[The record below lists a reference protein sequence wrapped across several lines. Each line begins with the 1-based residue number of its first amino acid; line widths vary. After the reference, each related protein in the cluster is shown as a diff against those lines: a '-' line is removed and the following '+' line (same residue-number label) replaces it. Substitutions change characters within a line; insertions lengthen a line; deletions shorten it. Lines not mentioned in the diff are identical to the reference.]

1 MIITRVKKNSLNR
14 KWNTLLVFGK
24 EDIDEIDNLVK
35 YLWRSVDILI
45 ISKNIDD
52 KVVLDKLNSLVDE
65 GNIYW
70 FEDMKKEL
78 ILFEY
83 SDVNSWK
90 LKTMLIVPPK
100 VVKKKSLFIGYNVET
115 LVIPKNLKELD
126 KDNIIERHL
135 FPIMAARKGS
145 EIIYL

>member
-1 MIITRVKKNSLNR
+1 MGKLAGLLSL
-14 KWNTLLVFGK
+14 
-24 EDIDEIDNLVK
+24 D
-35 YLWRSVDILI
+35 
-45 ISKNIDD
+45 SKTY
-52 KVVLDKLNSLVDE
+52 S
-65 GNIYW
+65 

-83 SDVNSWK
+83 TDVHSWH

-100 VVKKKSLFIGYNVET
+100 LVKRKSLFIGYNVDT

-126 KDNIIERHL
+126 KDNILERHL
-135 FPIMAARKGS
+135 FPIMAARKGT